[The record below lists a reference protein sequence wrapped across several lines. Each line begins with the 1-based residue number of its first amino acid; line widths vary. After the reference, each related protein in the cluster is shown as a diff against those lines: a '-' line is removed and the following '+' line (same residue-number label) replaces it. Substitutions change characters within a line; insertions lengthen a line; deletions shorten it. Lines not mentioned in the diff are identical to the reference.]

1 MSQTVIDFFW
11 DAQNMTY
18 TEGFGKTF
26 IKIFSTIA
34 GITWFFTLVIHIGLY
49 SRIREVKK
57 IIASDNLLIN
67 NDVEMR
73 CNEILITS
81 RAKKGHHFRNYIE
94 CSLLVRIFSNR
105 IDNLIDIR
113 VWIYSNNRGNLYFSL
128 IFNLSNDILNN
139 TLNNLSPRYLK
150 I

>member
-67 NDVEMR
+67 DDIEIR
-73 CNEILITS
+73 CNEILIS
-81 RAKKGHHFRNYIE
+81 RRAKKGHHFRNYIK
-94 CSLLVRIFSNR
+94 CSLLVRIFLDR
-105 IDNLIDIR
+105 IDNLIIIR
-113 VWIYSNNRGNLYFSL
+113 VWIYFNYRGNIYFSL
-128 IFNLSNDILNN
+128 LFNPSNDILNN
-139 TLNNLSPRYLK
+139 TFNNLSPRYLK
-150 I
+150 V